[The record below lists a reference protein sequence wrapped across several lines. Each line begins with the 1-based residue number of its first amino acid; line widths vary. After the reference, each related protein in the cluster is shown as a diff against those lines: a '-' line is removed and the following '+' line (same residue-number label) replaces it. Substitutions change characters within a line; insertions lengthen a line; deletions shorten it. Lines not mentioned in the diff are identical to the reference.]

1 MRCRRQF
8 FWLIVLLATP
18 TSAAAGLYS
27 PDEGSY
33 FNVDEH
39 GYAQALAYDDFRVA
53 LSRLSELNV
62 PNSAAR
68 LEVEKRILI
77 RRRTRPSSLTVEELA
92 GLTHDLMRLGGT
104 DEALNILQPIAR
116 DHTRTGFLVLAHLA
130 EAHRARSE
138 WDEAHDQEYSALR
151 DYPFP
156 ASFPLLNKE
165 QLGWYQ
171 RLERDYYLPLLGHR
185 RADARQKR
193 VPLQQTP
200 DPLFPPPK
208 HAQGQEIGGSAP
220 VQFVGDS
227 GQYEAGTIAAAEKA
241 KLPPDAIAIVQ
252 QLLLW
257 DPSDNRLL
265 WQLAELYNA
274 DGNLNAAKGL
284 FDLCADAR
292 KYSHPQ
298 LMDHRRIVLEALA
311 ARAEAERQTS
321 EEAKAQQRR
330 QYCLVLAIG
339 GAVVLLLGYW
349 QLREWRRRLQAART
363 RNG

>member
-8 FWLIVLLATP
+8 FRLIVLLATP
-18 TSAAAGLYS
+18 TAAAAGLYS

-62 PNSAAR
+62 PNSGAR
-68 LEVEKRILI
+68 LEVDKRILR
-77 RRRTRPSSLTVEELA
+77 RRRTRTSSLTVEQLA
-92 GLTHDLMRLGGT
+92 GLTHDLMRLGRT
-104 DEALNILQPIAR
+104 DEALNILKPIAGDR
-116 DHTRTGFLVLAHLA
+116 TRTGFLVLAHLA

-138 WDEAHDQEYSALR
+138 WDEAYEHEYSAVR
-151 DYPFP
+151 DYQFP
-156 ASFPLLNKE
+156 KSFP
-165 QLGWYQ
+165 QLSKAQLDWYQ
-171 RLERDYYLPLLGHR
+171 RVESECYLPLLRHR
-185 RADARQKR
+185 RDSARQKR
-193 VPLQQTP
+193 LAVQETL
-200 DPLFPPPK
+200 DPLFPSAK
-208 HAQGQEIGGSAP
+208 HAQPGQMGESTA
-220 VQFVGDS
+220 VQYLAES
-227 GQYEAGTIAAAEKA
+227 GKYEAGTISAAEKA

-298 LMDHRRIVLEALA
+298 LMEHRRIVLEAVA
-311 ARAEAERQTS
+311 AQAEAARQTS

-349 QLREWRRRLQAART
+349 QLREWRRRLQAARI

>member
-8 FWLIVLLATP
+8 FCLVLLATP

-39 GYAQALAYDDFRVA
+39 GYAQALAYADFRVA

-92 GLTHDLMRLGGT
+92 GLTHDLMRLGRT

-116 DHTRTGFLVLAHLA
+116 DRSRTGFLVLAHLA

-138 WDEAHDQEYSALR
+138 WDEAYDQEYSAVR

-156 ASFPLLNKE
+156 KSFPQLSKE
-165 QLGWYQ
+165 QLDWY
-171 RLERDYYLPLLGHR
+171 RRVESEYYLPLLLHR
-185 RADARQKR
+185 KAGARQKR
-193 VPLQQTP
+193 LAVQETL
-200 DPLFPPPK
+200 DPLFPSAK
-208 HAQGQEIGGSAP
+208 HGQPAP
-220 VQFVGDS
+220 MGEGTAVQFLAEDGK
-227 GQYEAGTIAAAEKA
+227 YEAGTIAAAEKA

-274 DGNLNAAKGL
+274 EGNLGPAKDL

-311 ARAEAERQTS
+311 ARAEAERQTT
-321 EEAKAQQRR
+321 EEAKARQRR
-330 QYCLVLAIG
+330 QYFLVGGVG
-339 GAVVLLLGYW
+339 GAVVLLLAYW
-349 QLREWRRRLQAART
+349 QLREWRRRLQAARI